1 MIARWWNRLL
11 PTTSHPALR
20 ARASAILAACI
31 SISLAFVV
39 LLLTWLLS
47 GDLEGATVVAAGV
60 FVAVLFSI
68 GVLVRRG
75 RVLLAGWL
83 LTGILLLLITAD
95 VWSYGLG
102 SPAAAGYI
110 IPILL
115 AVCALGGGTG
125 MGVAVACSLSVW
137 LLAWGEV
144 AGWHIPYSP
153 VEVSH
158 LTFNAPALSVIFLI
172 AAAIPG
178 AMAHSLTPKEGT

>member
-1 MIARWWNRLL
+1 MVRWWNRLL
-11 PTTSHPALR
+11 PTTNNPALR
-20 ARASAILAACI
+20 ARANAILAACI
-31 SISLAFVV
+31 SISLAFAV

-47 GDLEGATVVAAGV
+47 GDLEGATVVAAGI
-60 FVAVLFSI
+60 FVAVLLGI
-68 GVLVRRG
+68 GVLVRRE

-95 VWSYGLG
+95 VWGYGLG

-115 AVCALGGGTG
+115 AVCALGWRAG
-125 MGVAVACSLSVW
+125 MSVAAACSLSVW

-144 AGWHIPYSP
+144 AGWHIPLSP
-153 VEVSH
+153 IEVSH

-172 AAAIPG
+172 AAAISG
-178 AMAHSLTPKEGT
+178 ATLHSLTPKEGA